1 MKYPFAAFFGILAG
15 VLISGFLFLYLPRHI
30 YIEEKIKP
38 DTEINE
44 RVNKAIQNVTKL
56 EENSPKIK
64 SYFLVLID
72 TFEYNPK
79 DKSIEVK
86 EKITEKKYKYINVA
100 KIELSREEKTTAQVR
115 FEYEDVIQEYD

>member
-1 MKYPFAAFFGILAG
+1 MSKFCALIGILIG
-15 VLISGFLFLYLPRHI
+15 TLVIGFLFVYLPNFKGTKLENTI
-30 YIEEKIKP
+30 
-38 DTEINE
+38 EINE
-44 RVNKAIQNVTKL
+44 RVNNAIQNVTKL

-86 EKITEKKYKYINVA
+86 EKITERKYKYTNVA